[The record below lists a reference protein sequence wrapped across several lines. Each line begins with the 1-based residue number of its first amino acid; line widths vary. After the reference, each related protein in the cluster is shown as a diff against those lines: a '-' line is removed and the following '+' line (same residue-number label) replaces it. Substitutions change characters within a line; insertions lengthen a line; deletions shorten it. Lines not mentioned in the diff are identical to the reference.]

1 MGKEIIEGSFDDFLK
16 EDKKKD
22 IIIEQWEEEEEKESL
37 TIEQKFAKER
47 LEWSQ
52 KIQDMSNQLKQVM
65 ALKELMVV
73 IYTERQ
79 RSIEYF
85 HYLIT
90 LLNRVNITYRKQY
103 ADKFEHYSFA
113 SQKRF
118 PNETSK
124 NNQILSEMKEV
135 IVNKDALSNHAKFM
149 EGTQKTID
157 SLIYGIKYR
166 IEIEQISRG
175 K

>member
-16 EDKKKD
+16 EDDKKD
-22 IIIEQWEEEEEKESL
+22 IITEEWEKEEEKESL

-52 KIQDMSNQLKQVM
+52 KIQDMSAQLKKVM
-65 ALKELMVV
+65 ALKELMVE

-85 HYLIT
+85 HYLMS
-90 LLNRVNITYRKQY
+90 LLNKVNIVYRKQY
-103 ADKFEHYSFA
+103 ADKYEHYSFA

-118 PNETSK
+118 PNESTK
-124 NNQILSEMKEV
+124 NNQILSEMKEI
-135 IVNKDALSNHAKFM
+135 IVKKDALSNHAKFM
-149 EGTQKTID
+149 EGTTKTID
-157 SLIYGIKYR
+157 SLIYGVKYR